1 MEPIPV
7 MQDSYAGAQDTA
19 RTFIL
24 KVYIWMAVGLFI
36 TAATSIAPFLLFT
49 EIQMIH
55 IISEYIYVFYGLLI
69 FEFLIV
75 LGLSYAID
83 KIPAILGLA
92 VFLFYSFLNGV
103 TLTPIFFI
111 YTGSSIFSTFLIC
124 AMMFGG
130 TSILGFI
137 TKMDLSKFGGYLTM
151 ALFGL
156 IGAMVVNLFL
166 NSSFM
171 SWIISLIG
179 VILFVGLTA
188 YDTQKIKKM
197 AGYVDAASEE
207 GKKASVMGA
216 LTLYLDFINLFLFL
230 LRLLGRRN

>member
-7 MQDSYAGAQDTA
+7 MRESFSEVQDSA

-24 KVYIWMAVGLFI
+24 KVYMWMTAGLLI
-36 TAATSIAPFLLFT
+36 TAVVSIAPFLLFT
-49 EIQMIH
+49 ESQFMNLVAD
-55 IISEYIYVFYGLLI
+55 YIYVFYGLMI
-69 FEFLIV
+69 FELLIV
-75 LGLSYAID
+75 FGLSYAIN
-83 KIPAILGLA
+83 KIPAILGLL

-103 TLTPIFFI
+103 TLSPIFLI

-124 AMMFGG
+124 SIMFGG

-137 TKMDLSKFGGYLTM
+137 TKMDLTKFGAFLTM
-151 ALFGL
+151 ALIGL
-156 IGAMVVNLFL
+156 IASMVVNLFL
-166 NSSFM
+166 NSSMM

-197 AGYVDAASEE
+197 AGGIDAASED
-207 GKKASVMGA
+207 GKKASIMGA